1 MNQWSDFFCFNRL
14 LVYSPQICE
23 NYKNRSGDGV
33 SIYFIVI
40 WMIGDLSNFFGSYIQ
55 NLLPTMIILSV
66 YYTLCDLILLCQ
78 IVYYQQQHPPSTINQ
93 HSHQHPHHPFL
104 QGLVTDPAV
113 EEAGCS
119 SEETQALLADHR
131 HQDQSDSSTV
141 DRPKDHFLS
150 TVKRTMNHLK
160 SSLERSRLWSYVLTY
175 CLILLIGL
183 TSWSI
188 SQNSQSHN
196 HQIDH
201 PLPPEFGGDRKD
213 EAEVWNDGAQI
224 LGWISAAAYL
234 GSRFPQIIKNS
245 KTRCK
250 GLSLL
255 FFLVG
260 ITGNLTYVLSIL
272 ISKHDFVHIWIN
284 LSWLV
289 GSGGVIFL
297 DLIVL
302 GQFWYYSKHPAP

>member
-23 NYKNRSGDGV
+23 NYKNRSGDG
-33 SIYFIVI
+33 
-40 WMIGDLSNFFGSYIQ
+40 DLSNFFGSYIQ
-55 NLLPTMIILSV
+55 NLLPTMIILS
-66 YYTLCDLILLCQ
+66 

-160 SSLERSRLWSYVLTY
+160 SSLERSRLWSYVLT
-175 CLILLIGL
+175 
-183 TSWSI
+183 WSI

-201 PLPPEFGGDRKD
+201 PLPPESGGDRKD
-213 EAEVWNDGAQI
+213 EAEI
-224 LGWISAAAYL
+224 
-234 GSRFPQIIKNS
+234 PQIIKNS

-302 GQFWYYSKHPAP
+302 GQFWYYRNTQHLRLSSIIETFFL

>member
-1 MNQWSDFFCFNRL
+1 MGWLSFSSW
-14 LVYSPQICE
+14 LVSPHICE

-104 QGLVTDPAV
+104 QGLVTDPA
-113 EEAGCS
+113 
-119 SEETQALLADHR
+119 
-131 HQDQSDSSTV
+131 
-141 DRPKDHFLS
+141 
-150 TVKRTMNHLK
+150 RTMNHLK

-201 PLPPEFGGDRKD
+201 PLPPESGGDRKD